1 MCTENVSNEEK
12 GNGVLADVM
21 FSLFSQFGWEIKT
34 GKEQKLGSCADIYA
48 EQTNEF
54 CDYFMRI
61 DDGNCHNVLS
71 DAVYHIYV
79 HDFKGKIFEGRIGN
93 ASDFEVVMRVLGFE
107 KTN

>member
-1 MCTENVSNEEK
+1 MSTENVSNEEK

-21 FSLFSQFGWEIKT
+21 FSLFSQFGWKIKT

-48 EQTNEF
+48 EQEKEF
-54 CDYFMRI
+54 CHYFMRI
-61 DDGNCHNVLS
+61 DDGNCHNTLN

-79 HDFKGKIFEGRIGN
+79 HNFAGKIFEGRIGN